1 MTDSTHT
8 SQNRPARRRFL
19 RAGTS
24 VAAASML
31 ALAGCAAPSLQ
42 DYASQTP
49 VLDLRSYFNGT
60 LDGYGI
66 FTDRGGKVVRRF
78 TVVIRCSWSGDEGV
92 LDEDFSY
99 SDGTREKRVWRIT
112 RLPDGRYSGRAGD
125 VVGEARG
132 VARGNTLNW
141 TYTMALPV
149 DGRVIEV
156 QFDDWMYLM
165 DDTVMLNKAEM
176 SKFGI
181 RLGEVTLAF
190 KKR

>member
-1 MTDSTHT
+1 MTQPNTCAT
-8 SQNRPARRRFL
+8 ARPPRRRFL

-24 VAAASML
+24 VAAASVL
-31 ALAGCAAPSLQ
+31 ALAGCAAPDIQ
-42 DYASQTP
+42 DYASERP
-49 VLDLRSYFNGT
+49 ALDLRSYFNGT
-60 LDGYGI
+60 IDGYGI

-78 TVVIRCSWSGDEGV
+78 TVVIQCRWSGDQGV
-92 LDEDFSY
+92 LDEDFTY
-99 SDGTREKRVWRIT
+99 SDGTKENRVWRIT
-112 RLPDGRYSGRAGD
+112 RLSDGRYTGTAGD
-125 VVGEARG
+125 IVGQARG

-141 TYTMALPV
+141 SYTMALPV

-190 KKR
+190 RKR